1 VRFRVIP
8 PIRIHVWGG
17 LGSQLHGVALMFELL
32 KRFPIRRVKIV
43 LHTSGVTIRESELNN
58 LLPTKSLIQLRDYS
72 RQTNIEPSQD
82 DYQSRGLGLGS
93 FFIKVVKHVLEWSGL
108 VARAN
113 SDKDFNNLKPWVVSI
128 RGHYTDR
135 SIANWAISE
144 IMSQATTKGL
154 IKSYGKSTLDSGIHY
169 RLGDLMALQSK
180 SPTDSFKVASAV
192 LTAREKFN
200 AGKVTIFSDS
210 GDCAKVI
217 LDDLCPAIDF
227 DICEGDTWDVIN
239 SLVSARVFIGTSSK
253 VSEWIAIFRLAL
265 DTDSQMVLPV
275 HFQKL
280 LQKQDLIAG
289 DAPNVILY

>member
-1 VRFRVIP
+1 
-8 PIRIHVWGG
+8 
-17 LGSQLHGVALMFELL
+17 MFELL